1 MKTKRLHR
9 DKGTLIYPP
18 RNPPFAIFLSNPKNL
33 AIFNNGTYHINITLP
48 SALGYKDSRGNPT
61 LVNPAL
67 FREQHKTCIRMYQW
81 LEPFLI
87 AMYGTGDPLGSP
99 ASQRCAVS
107 RYIGIGTYDTV
118 AMKPGKILTVPID
131 QIRGHKQPFWWY
143 SMYHATSAYEPLQEI
158 GMDVNYRKHYLHG
171 IELRLFDWFP
181 EERLQELIN
190 LLIRVAEVSL
200 LHGAI
205 PEPATNKWWN
215 EFVVRV
221 LRKGKTMI
229 FKEKEIAIL
238 EYLFKISV
246 STIHLDLESI
256 FYEIEKELQN
266 VKGALTKAFL

>member
-1 MKTKRLHR
+1 
-9 DKGTLIYPP
+9 
-18 RNPPFAIFLSNPKNL
+18 
-33 AIFNNGTYHINITLP
+33 
-48 SALGYKDSRGNPT
+48 
-61 LVNPAL
+61 
-67 FREQHKTCIRMYQW
+67 
-81 LEPFLI
+81 
-87 AMYGTGDPLGSP
+87 
-99 ASQRCAVS
+99 
-107 RYIGIGTYDTV
+107 
-118 AMKPGKILTVPID
+118 
-131 QIRGHKQPFWWY
+131 
-143 SMYHATSAYEPLQEI
+143 
-158 GMDVNYRKHYLHG
+158 MDVNYRKHYLHG

-221 LRKGKTMI
+221 LRKGKSMI